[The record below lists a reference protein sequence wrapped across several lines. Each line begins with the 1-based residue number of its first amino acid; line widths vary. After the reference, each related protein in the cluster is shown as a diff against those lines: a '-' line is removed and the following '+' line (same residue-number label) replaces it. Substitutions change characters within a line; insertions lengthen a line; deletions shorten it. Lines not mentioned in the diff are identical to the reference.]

1 MRIFSYKTSYPKSR
15 IVYIWEF
22 LIIWGIILDSKKH
35 KDETKI
41 LQNRDYFE
49 LYLAWYNIKLGADF
63 HKINN

>member
-22 LIIWGIILDSKKH
+22 LMIWGIILDSKKH

-41 LQNRDYFE
+41 LQNREIILSYTWLDITLNWEQIF
-49 LYLAWYNIKLGADF
+49 IK
-63 HKINN
+63 